1 MNIEKIIKNIKEFD
15 YSSIDV
21 DEFLDD
27 RDIDEF
33 DSEWGNVYAKIDKD
47 EIPDSLRKQSDEYR
61 KEVFLAIDEII
72 GVSELSEYISDDI
85 ELLMF
90 ADYLGIDTE
99 WFSKFAA
106 KYENGELP
114 TGVL

>member
-1 MNIEKIIKNIKEFD
+1 MNIERIIENIKTFD
-15 YSSIDV
+15 YSSMDID
-21 DEFLDD
+21 DFLDD
-27 RDIDEF
+27 RDCGEF
-33 DSEWGNVYAKIDKD
+33 DSEWVNVYKKIDRDK
-47 EIPDSLRKQSDEYR
+47 IPDSIRVQVDEYR

-90 ADYLGIDTE
+90 ADYLGIVTE
-99 WFSKFAA
+99 WFSKFVA